1 MRMTG
6 QRQQLARAL
15 RAIVLGQGATQI
27 TVTLTDK
34 AALSL
39 ADDLDLSAAVSG
51 TADYGGAV
59 KGQVIDVKGG
69 AA

>member
-1 MRMTG
+1 LTG
-6 QRQQLARAL
+6 QRQKLARAL
-15 RAIVLGQGATQI
+15 RAIVLGQGANQV

-39 ADDLDLSAAVSG
+39 ADDLERAVGLTGAA
-51 TADYGGAV
+51 ADYGGAV
-59 KGQVIDVKGG
+59 KGQVVKTSGG